1 MTTVATNQEAQFHFG
16 RCTLML
22 NAESG
27 ESVSGLLERAME
39 ENGFEASGSGAL
51 VDFAEF
57 LAINACRQ
65 LADAVAA
72 GRVIHSS
79 INIFAAASA
88 RVLSGECRIAK
99 VSDQMISSTTE
110 IRDDEVGLVAIVSQT
125 LVLSAPSRTTMAVGG
140 ALSTTDVAD
149 NAGDEKVVAL
159 NRVANDKVA
168 KLTALDI
175 PAVRR
180 RQIFDAALKVIT
192 TKGFERATIRE
203 ITRQAGLTIPTMY
216 QYFKRKDD
224 ILELIFDTY
233 IQKMETD
240 LKTAIVSHGT
250 AREKLT
256 AAVRVTLAS
265 LHNYHR
271 EILIMAQET
280 KSLRPDVKKIVVK
293 KMLRYLSNF
302 VEIIDLGVQTG
313 EFRKVEP
320 ELYANLI
327 PMMCQVW
334 TQRYWSVGKFGLKAL
349 EEAVLNLAI
358 RGLEK

>member
-1 MTTVATNQEAQFHFG
+1 VAANQEAQFHFG
-16 RCTLML
+16 RCTLMVDD
-22 NAESG
+22 ASR
-27 ESVSGLLERAME
+27 ESVNGLLERAIGE
-39 ENGFEASGSGAL
+39 EGFEASGSGAL

-57 LAINACRQ
+57 LAMNACRR

-72 GRVIHSS
+72 DQVIHSS
-79 INIFAAASA
+79 INVFAAATA

-99 VSDQMISSTTE
+99 ISDQLASSTTE

-125 LVLSAPSRTTMAVGG
+125 IALSAPSRTTMAVE
-140 ALSTTDVAD
+140 D
-149 NAGDEKVVAL
+149 KVVAL
-159 NRVANDKVA
+159 DRAANGKVA
-168 KLTALDI
+168 KLAALDI

-192 TKGFERATIRE
+192 TKGFERSTIRE
-203 ITRQAGLTIPTMY
+203 ITREAGLTIPTMY

-240 LKTAIVSHGT
+240 LKAAIVSHET
-250 AREKLT
+250 AKEKLT

-280 KSLRPDVKKIVVK
+280 KSLRPDVKKTVVR

-302 VEIIDLGVQTG
+302 VEIIALGVQTG

-334 TQRYWSVGKFGLKAL
+334 TQRYWSVGKFGLEAL
-349 EEAVLNLAI
+349 ETAVLDLTI